1 VQDASLRLQRVNNE
15 VWLIISDWGQG
26 LDVGSLAQTAGG
38 ALLAIR
44 ERAEALGGRTR
55 VQSTPGKGTV
65 FFVAIPDVNAGRE
78 SPA

>member
-1 VQDASLRLQRVNNE
+1 
-15 VWLIISDWGQG
+15 
-26 LDVGSLAQTAGG
+26 
-38 ALLAIR
+38 LAIR